1 MRSRYSW
8 ITLQIIFYSVGS
20 GEYDAKSLV
29 KILRQHFVTFGVAV
43 KIASDGGPQMM
54 ASEVKK
60 FMDKWGVS
68 HRVSSSYYPHS
79 NNRVETAIKTC
90 RRLLIENMDSQ
101 GYLDTD
107 TFGRAMLEYRNNPN
121 PETRLSPAQVV
132 FGRNV

>member
-1 MRSRYSW
+1 
-8 ITLQIIFYSVGS
+8 
-20 GEYDAKSLV
+20 
-29 KILRQHFVTFGVAV
+29 
-43 KIASDGGPQMM
+43 MM

-101 GYLDTD
+101 GYLD
-107 TFGRAMLEYRNNPN
+107 RAMLEYRNNPN
-121 PETRLSPAQVV
+121 LETRLSPAQVV

>member
-1 MRSRYSW
+1 
-8 ITLQIIFYSVGS
+8 
-20 GEYDAKSLV
+20 
-29 KILRQHFVTFGVAV
+29 
-43 KIASDGGPQMM
+43 MM

-90 RRLLIENMDSQ
+90 RRLHIENMDSQ

-121 PETRLSPAQVV
+121 LETRLSPAQVV